1 MFAEALSRSFHLTP
15 FKKVISKVNDPSI
28 YLTLFYKVWWSP
40 RTGEEQQVY
49 DELYTLDT
57 WNEAQDNIMKQR
69 RSDGCKLERVV
80 AAMMLWSDSTCLAA
94 FGHASAWPIYLLFG
108 NLSKYA
114 RSRPEG
120 GACNPIAFISRV
132 SFLPTCAPFLRSHWL
147 SASRNYLQVH
157 IRYIR
162 HKKHCGAL
170 SPLQTGTRPCCLEGS
185 AQQQLC

>member
-1 MFAEALSRSFHLTP
+1 MFAEASSRSFYLTP

-28 YLTLFYKVWWSP
+28 YLTLFYKVWQLP
-40 RTGEEQQVY
+40 CTGEEQQVY
-49 DELYTLDT
+49 DKLYTSDA

-80 AAMMLWSDSTCLAA
+80 AAMMLWSDSTRLAA
-94 FGHASAWPIYLLFG
+94 FRHASAWPIYLLFS

-114 RSRPEG
+114 CSRPEG
-120 GACNPIAFISRV
+120 GACNPIAFIPRI
-132 SFLPTCAPFLRSHWL
+132 SFLLTCAPFLRSHRL
-147 SASRNYLQVH
+147 SASHNYLQVH

-162 HKKHCGAL
+162 HQKHCRAL

-185 AQQQLC
+185 AR